1 MDRIE
6 PREDLEKEELHDA
19 PPIVHSELNI
29 QSLRGYFG
37 IEVPTTEEL
46 KTLNEIYRMA
56 VGDETHE
63 MVDIL
68 LYLRGVE
75 NKIGAAP
82 LGEKRMQRVYNYMK
96 LMESMS
102 GLEKQRAQYEQ

>member
-1 MDRIE
+1 
-6 PREDLEKEELHDA
+6 
-19 PPIVHSELNI
+19 
-29 QSLRGYFG
+29 
-37 IEVPTTEEL
+37 
-46 KTLNEIYRMA
+46 
-56 VGDETHE
+56 